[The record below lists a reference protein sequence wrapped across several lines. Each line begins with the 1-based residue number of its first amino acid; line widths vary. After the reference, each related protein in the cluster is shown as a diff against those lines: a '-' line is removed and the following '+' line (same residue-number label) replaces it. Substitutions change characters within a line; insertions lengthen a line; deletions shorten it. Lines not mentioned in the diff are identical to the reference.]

1 MKDGYLYILTNYLI
15 NKVNRLSL
23 VEHFKDLIVSLNKD
37 KNNQDKVD
45 SYRNFAIDTFIVI
58 KWVFLLTIIIFKF
71 SHWILTGIVWY
82 FVVTNLLTY
91 FYHHL
96 WSDNAL
102 NQEGIKKDRVR
113 RRFMNLMLAIAF
125 SEVAF
130 AYLYLFP
137 FVSHFEWNNN
147 ISFLHSIQFSFSNSL
162 AANYSAVLPKDGVGN
177 LLNNFQLL
185 ITFFFLTIILSRSI
199 PQTNSN
205 D

>member
-1 MKDGYLYILTNYLI
+1 MKDGYLYFLTNYLI

-23 VEHFKDLIVSLNKD
+23 VEYFKDFIVSLNKD
-37 KNNQDKVD
+37 KSNQDKVD
-45 SYRNFAIDTFIVI
+45 SYRNFAIDTFIVV
-58 KWVFLLTIIIFKF
+58 KWIFLLTLIVFQF
-71 SHWILTGIVWY
+71 NHWLLTSIVWY
-82 FVVTNLLTY
+82 LIITNLLTY

-125 SEVAF
+125 SEFAF
-130 AYLYLFP
+130 AYLFQFP
-137 FVSHFEWNNN
+137 FVNNFEWNNN

-162 AANYSAVLPKDGVGN
+162 AANYSAVLPKDGTGN
-177 LLNNFQLL
+177 LLTNIQLL

>member
-1 MKDGYLYILTNYLI
+1 MKDGYLYLMINYLI

-23 VEHFKDLIVSLNKD
+23 VEHFKDFIVSLNKD
-37 KNNQDKVD
+37 KNNKDKVD
-45 SYRNFAIDTFIVI
+45 TYRNFAIDTFIVV
-58 KWVFLLTIIIFKF
+58 KWIFLITIIAFHF
-71 SHWILTGIVWY
+71 THWILTIIVWY
-82 FVVTNLLTY
+82 LIIANLLTY

-125 SEVAF
+125 SEFAF
-130 AYLYLFP
+130 AYLYLYQY
-137 FVSHFEWNNN
+137 VDRFEWNGN

-162 AANYSAVLPKDGVGN
+162 AANYNAVIPKDGIGN
-177 LLNNFQLL
+177 ILTNIQLL